1 MSQQGKSSIEGKNI
15 VDSNGI
21 KVWKMR
27 AMLLFMFF
35 MLLTGTLL
43 VSMPLLSL
51 ILGLSSLV
59 MLIILNLFFLPRLY
73 ERLSVICQNNRITVY
88 KGYYNRR
95 KIQVRFSSI
104 EYLILSK
111 DFIEKFYGVCTVYV
125 LMAGHTV
132 VLWELSSENAL
143 ELERMVR
150 YYQEHPDE
158 RSDTD
163 EDISPESIT
172 EPFSGKDIKKETV
185 PQEEE
190 NRQPVLYEDERYE

>member
-132 VLWELSSENAL
+132 ILWELSSENAL

-163 EDISPESIT
+163 DDISPESIS
-172 EPFSGKDIKKETV
+172 EPFIGKDVNKETAA
-185 PQEEE
+185 QEEE
-190 NRQPVLYEDERYE
+190 NRQPVLYEDDRYG